1 MATLTT
7 AKEELLI
14 LTKTYPSPSAQY
26 RETTCVAA
34 INNQGQMRRL
44 FPVPY
49 RLLDGSAQF
58 KKWEWI
64 NARLVVPDKDRRPES
79 RRIDADSIER
89 PDHLLET
96 KHGDWSERLRWI
108 EPHILPSFAALE
120 ARRQATGQTLGFL
133 RTSKILELK
142 ITPVKQADWTEADK
156 IKLTQDGLFDTVEI
170 KKRQPL
176 RKLPYDFHYRY
187 QCAGPGG
194 PETNTHKLTD
204 WEIGALYWKC
214 LTAYGPKGW
223 EAKFRHRL
231 ETEFAQKDLLF
242 LMGTIHRFP
251 DQWLIVGIVYPPK
264 PGPGAAKQLGLS
276 LGL

>member
-1 MATLTT
+1 MASLPTT
-7 AKEELLI
+7 KEELLI

-34 INNQGQMRRL
+34 INKEGQMRRL

-64 NARLVVPDKDRRPES
+64 SARLAVPDKDHRPES

-89 PDHLLET
+89 PGHVLET
-96 KHGDWSERLRWI
+96 RHGDWSERLRWI

-120 ARRQATGQTLGFL
+120 DRRQTAGLTLGFL
-133 RTSKILELK
+133 RVSKIRDLK
-142 ITPVKQADWTEADK
+142 ISTVKQADWTEADK
-156 IKLTQDGLFDTVEI
+156 IKLTQDGLFDSVEI

-176 RKLPYDFHYRY
+176 RKLPYDFHYTY
-187 QCAGPGG
+187 ECAGPGTT
-194 PETNTHKLTD
+194 EVNTHKLTD
-204 WEIGALYWKC
+204 WEIGALYWNC
-214 LTAYGPKGW
+214 FTAYGPTGW

-231 ETEFAQKDLLF
+231 ETQFSQKDLIL

-251 DQWLIVGIVYPPK
+251 DQWLIVGIVYPPR
-264 PGPGAAKQLGLS
+264 PPAGASKQLGLS